1 MWNKPYTLK
10 EGTAIV
16 AGLLVTGGLLQVT
29 LGPLEWGLFA
39 WPANFIT
46 LILFVFLL
54 IVAYLL
60 RKRSY
65 FCLFMSTMQA
75 AIPAIAAAAILTLI
89 MGVTK
94 QVAEGKRP
102 MDPVGL
108 TKMLSFWPFI
118 LVYVWMTAIL
128 GEVTINQIARFSWR
142 RFPTLVSHVGLFL
155 ILTCGTLGSADMLR
169 VKMYCET
176 GQPEWRGLDAFNNV
190 HQLPVAIQLEKFTID
205 EYPPKL
211 MLIDKTGRPLP
222 QDKPENL
229 LVDNG
234 MKSGQLLDCKIDIL
248 KRIDNAVPV
257 MLSKMIGK
265 MPEGMMGN
273 IRMDSLGQARNKDG
287 YIASDAS
294 GSACALLVRVT
305 RGVNANGSSDS
316 NLIKGQ
322 KQVVTGWISSGSYL
336 FPYQALRLKDG
347 RMLAMPNREPRRFA
361 SLVNIYTQSGQNI
374 QTEIEVN
381 KPFTI
386 EGWKIYQ
393 LSYNEQMGKW
403 SNLSVFELVTD
414 PWLPVVYIGI
424 FMLLI
429 GAVGMF
435 LTASRKKE
443 VEP

>member
-54 IVAYLL
+54 IVAFLL

-305 RGVNANGSSDS
+305 IGVNANGSSDS

-322 KQVVTGWISSGSYL
+322 KQVVTGWITSGSYL

>member
-54 IVAYLL
+54 IVAFLL

-102 MDPVGL
+102 MDPLGL

-118 LVYVWMTAIL
+118 LVYVWMTAIV

-322 KQVVTGWISSGSYL
+322 KQVVTGWITSGSYL

-429 GAVGMF
+429 GSVGMF

>member
-54 IVAYLL
+54 IVAFFL

-118 LVYVWMTAIL
+118 LVYVWMTSIV
-128 GEVTINQIARFSWR
+128 GEVTINQIVRFSWR

-322 KQVVTGWISSGSYL
+322 KQVVTGWITSGSYL

-429 GAVGMF
+429 GSVGMF

>member
-54 IVAYLL
+54 IVAFLL

-102 MDPVGL
+102 MDPLGL

-118 LVYVWMTAIL
+118 LVYVWMTAIV
-128 GEVTINQIARFSWR
+128 GEVTINQIVRFSWR

-305 RGVNANGSSDS
+305 IGVNANGSSDS

-322 KQVVTGWISSGSYL
+322 KQVVTGWITSGSYL

>member
-46 LILFVFLL
+46 LILFIFLL
-54 IVAYLL
+54 IVAFLL

-305 RGVNANGSSDS
+305 RGVNANGSSDT

-322 KQVVTGWISSGSYL
+322 KQVVTGWITSGSYL

>member
-265 MPEGMMGN
+265 MPEGMMSN
-273 IRMDSLGQARNKDG
+273 IRMDSLGQAKNKDG

-322 KQVVTGWISSGSYL
+322 KQVVTGWITSGSYL
-336 FPYQALRLKDG
+336 FPYQALRLKNG

>member
-102 MDPVGL
+102 MDPLGL

-118 LVYVWMTAIL
+118 LVYVWMTAIV

-234 MKSGQLLDCKIDIL
+234 MKSGQLLDCKIEIL

-322 KQVVTGWISSGSYL
+322 KQVVTGWITSGSYL

>member
-39 WPANFIT
+39 WPANLIT

-54 IVAYLL
+54 IVAFLL

-322 KQVVTGWISSGSYL
+322 KQVVTGWITSGSYL

>member
-10 EGTAIV
+10 EGAAIV

-46 LILFVFLL
+46 LILFIFLL
-54 IVAYLL
+54 IVAFLL

-102 MDPVGL
+102 MDPLGL

-118 LVYVWMTAIL
+118 LVYVWMTAIV

-229 LVDNG
+229 LIDNG

-305 RGVNANGSSDS
+305 IGVNANGSSDT

-322 KQVVTGWISSGSYL
+322 KQVVTGWITSGSYL

>member
-118 LVYVWMTAIL
+118 LVYVWMTAIV

-305 RGVNANGSSDS
+305 IGVNANGSSDS

-322 KQVVTGWISSGSYL
+322 KQVVTGWITSGSYL

-429 GAVGMF
+429 GSVGMF

>member
-46 LILFVFLL
+46 LILFIFLL
-54 IVAYLL
+54 IVAFLL

-102 MDPVGL
+102 MDPLGL

-118 LVYVWMTAIL
+118 LVYVWMTAIV

-142 RFPTLVSHVGLFL
+142 RFPALVSHVGLFL

-211 MLIDKTGRPLP
+211 MLIDKTGHPLP

-322 KQVVTGWISSGSYL
+322 KQVVTGWITSGSYL

-429 GAVGMF
+429 GSVGMF

>member
-10 EGTAIV
+10 EGAAIV

-46 LILFVFLL
+46 LILFIFLL
-54 IVAYLL
+54 IVAFLL

-102 MDPVGL
+102 MDPLGL

-322 KQVVTGWISSGSYL
+322 KQVVTGWITSGSYL

>member
-39 WPANFIT
+39 WPANLIT

-54 IVAYLL
+54 IVAFLL

-305 RGVNANGSSDS
+305 RGVNANGSSDT

-322 KQVVTGWISSGSYL
+322 KQVMTGWITSGSYL

>member
-39 WPANFIT
+39 WPANFII

-102 MDPVGL
+102 MDPLGL

-118 LVYVWMTAIL
+118 LVYVWMTAIV
-128 GEVTINQIARFSWR
+128 GEVTINQIVRFSWR
-142 RFPTLVSHVGLFL
+142 RFPILVSHVGLFL

-322 KQVVTGWISSGSYL
+322 KQVVTGWITSGSYL

>member
-54 IVAYLL
+54 IVAFLL

-118 LVYVWMTAIL
+118 LVYVWMTAIV
-128 GEVTINQIARFSWR
+128 GEVTINQIVRFSWR

-294 GSACALLVRVT
+294 GSACALLE
-305 RGVNANGSSDS
+305 
-316 NLIKGQ
+316 I
-322 KQVVTGWISSGSYL
+322 
-336 FPYQALRLKDG
+336 G
-347 RMLAMPNREPRRFA
+347 RAH
-361 SLVNIYTQSGQNI
+361 V
-374 QTEIEVN
+374 
-381 KPFTI
+381 
-386 EGWKIYQ
+386 
-393 LSYNEQMGKW
+393 
-403 SNLSVFELVTD
+403 
-414 PWLPVVYIGI
+414 
-424 FMLLI
+424 
-429 GAVGMF
+429 
-435 LTASRKKE
+435 
-443 VEP
+443 

>member
-1 MWNKPYTLK
+1 
-10 EGTAIV
+10 
-16 AGLLVTGGLLQVT
+16 
-29 LGPLEWGLFA
+29 
-39 WPANFIT
+39 
-46 LILFVFLL
+46 
-54 IVAYLL
+54 
-60 RKRSY
+60 
-65 FCLFMSTMQA
+65 
-75 AIPAIAAAAILTLI
+75 
-89 MGVTK
+89 
-94 QVAEGKRP
+94 

-176 GQPEWRGLDAFNNV
+176 GQLEWRGLDAFNNV

-322 KQVVTGWISSGSYL
+322 KQVVTGWITSGSYL
-336 FPYQALRLKDG
+336 FPYQALRLK
-347 RMLAMPNREPRRFA
+347 
-361 SLVNIYTQSGQNI
+361 
-374 QTEIEVN
+374 
-381 KPFTI
+381 
-386 EGWKIYQ
+386 
-393 LSYNEQMGKW
+393 
-403 SNLSVFELVTD
+403 
-414 PWLPVVYIGI
+414 
-424 FMLLI
+424 
-429 GAVGMF
+429 
-435 LTASRKKE
+435 TAE
-443 VEP
+443 C

>member
-234 MKSGQLLDCKIDIL
+234 MKSGQLLDCKIEIL

-305 RGVNANGSSDS
+305 RGVNANGSSDT

-322 KQVVTGWISSGSYL
+322 KQVVTGWITSGSYL

>member
-102 MDPVGL
+102 MDPLGL

-155 ILTCGTLGSADMLR
+155 ILTCGTLGSAEMLR

-305 RGVNANGSSDS
+305 RGVNANGSSDT

-322 KQVVTGWISSGSYL
+322 KQVVTGWITSGSYL

>member
-1 MWNKPYTLK
+1 
-10 EGTAIV
+10 
-16 AGLLVTGGLLQVT
+16 
-29 LGPLEWGLFA
+29 
-39 WPANFIT
+39 
-46 LILFVFLL
+46 
-54 IVAYLL
+54 
-60 RKRSY
+60 
-65 FCLFMSTMQA
+65 MSTMQA

-118 LVYVWMTAIL
+118 LVYVWMTAIV
-128 GEVTINQIARFSWR
+128 GEVTINQIVRFSWR

-305 RGVNANGSSDS
+305 IGVNANGSSDS
-316 NLIKGQ
+316 NLIKGH
-322 KQVVTGWISSGSYL
+322 KEVVTGWITSGSYL

>member
-54 IVAYLL
+54 IVAFLL

-102 MDPVGL
+102 MDPLGL

-118 LVYVWMTAIL
+118 LVYVWMTAIV
-128 GEVTINQIARFSWR
+128 GEVTINQIVRFSWR

-229 LVDNG
+229 LVNNG

-305 RGVNANGSSDS
+305 IGVNANGSSDS

-322 KQVVTGWISSGSYL
+322 KQVVTGWITSGSYL

>member
-1 MWNKPYTLK
+1 
-10 EGTAIV
+10 
-16 AGLLVTGGLLQVT
+16 
-29 LGPLEWGLFA
+29 
-39 WPANFIT
+39 
-46 LILFVFLL
+46 
-54 IVAYLL
+54 
-60 RKRSY
+60 
-65 FCLFMSTMQA
+65 MSTMQA

-102 MDPVGL
+102 MDPLGL

-118 LVYVWMTAIL
+118 LVYVWMTAIV

-316 NLIKGQ
+316 HLIKGQ
-322 KQVVTGWISSGSYL
+322 KQVMTGWITSGSYL

>member
-54 IVAYLL
+54 IVAFFL

-102 MDPVGL
+102 MDPLGL

-322 KQVVTGWISSGSYL
+322 KQVVTGWITSGSYL

>member
-54 IVAYLL
+54 IVAFLL

-234 MKSGQLLDCKIDIL
+234 MKSGQLLDCKIEIL

-305 RGVNANGSSDS
+305 RGVNANGSSDT

-322 KQVVTGWISSGSYL
+322 KQVVTGWITSGSYL

>member
-54 IVAYLL
+54 IVAFLL

-102 MDPVGL
+102 MDPLGL

-265 MPEGMMGN
+265 MPEGMMSN

-322 KQVVTGWISSGSYL
+322 KQVVTGWITSGSYL
-336 FPYQALRLKDG
+336 FPYQALRLKNG

>member
-39 WPANFIT
+39 WPANLIT

-54 IVAYLL
+54 IVAFLL

-102 MDPVGL
+102 MDPLGL

-118 LVYVWMTAIL
+118 LVYVWMTAIV
-128 GEVTINQIARFSWR
+128 GEVTINQIVRFSWR

-322 KQVVTGWISSGSYL
+322 KQVVTGWITSGSYL

>member
-54 IVAYLL
+54 IVAFLL

-305 RGVNANGSSDS
+305 MGVNANGSSDS

-322 KQVVTGWISSGSYL
+322 KQVVTGWVTSGSYL

>member
-305 RGVNANGSSDS
+305 RGVNANGSSDT

-322 KQVVTGWISSGSYL
+322 KQVVTGWITSGSYL

>member
-118 LVYVWMTAIL
+118 LVYVWMTSIL

-234 MKSGQLLDCKIDIL
+234 MKSGQLLDCKIEIL

-316 NLIKGQ
+316 HLIKGQ
-322 KQVVTGWISSGSYL
+322 KQVMTGWITSGSYL
-336 FPYQALRLKDG
+336 FPYQALRLKDA

>member
-54 IVAYLL
+54 IVAFLL

-65 FCLFMSTMQA
+65 FCLFISTMQA

-118 LVYVWMTAIL
+118 LVYVWMTAIV
-128 GEVTINQIARFSWR
+128 GEVTINQIVRFSWR

-305 RGVNANGSSDS
+305 IGVNANGSSDS

-322 KQVVTGWISSGSYL
+322 KQVMTGWITSGSYL